1 MGQVQMWM
9 GLRRMHTR
17 SQFQWVDGNP
27 LEGYTNW
34 TPGEP
39 NNANGREMCTEMLVS
54 MTFWSNKWND
64 VNCDAAGYKSITV
77 CEKPLREHD

>member
-39 NNANGREMCTEMLVS
+39 NNADGREMCTEMLVS
-54 MTFWSNKWND
+54 KTFWSNKWND